1 MAEAMTIEQ
10 SGTGV
15 KVLVAEDEA
24 INRMYI
30 VSLLEARG
38 ISCVVAKNGREAI
51 EAFARERFDVV
62 LMDLGL
68 PGIDGLNAS
77 REIRKCSPEGSRR
90 VPIAALTAHDT
101 EQDRVVARESGID
114 TFITKPFS
122 EVSLVETVEALAA
135 AGNE

>member
-1 MAEAMTIEQ
+1 MTIER
-10 SGTGV
+10 SGTGM

-38 ISCVVAKNGREAI
+38 FSCVAAKNGREAV
-51 EAFARERFDVV
+51 EAFTRERFDVV

-68 PGIDGLNAS
+68 PGVDGLTAS
-77 REIRKCSPEGSRR
+77 REIRKCSSEGFRR

-101 EQDRVVARESGID
+101 ERDRVVARESGID
-114 TFITKPFS
+114 AFITKPFS
-122 EVSLVETVEALAA
+122 EVSLVEAVEALAA
-135 AGNE
+135 AGRD

>member
-1 MAEAMTIEQ
+1 MTIEQ
-10 SGTGV
+10 SGTGM

-38 ISCVVAKNGREAI
+38 FSCVVAKNGREAI
-51 EAFARERFDVV
+51 DAFARERFDVV
-62 LMDLGL
+62 LMDIGL
-68 PGIDGLNAS
+68 PGIDGLTAS
-77 REIRKCSPEGSRR
+77 REIRNCSSEWGRR

-101 EQDRVVARESGID
+101 EQDRVIARESGID

-122 EVSLVETVEALAA
+122 EVALVETIETLAA
-135 AGNE
+135 SGRE